1 MISRRRFL
9 GGAAAAAAANLG
21 LAGRSEA
28 LEEGRPSRT
37 AESTA
42 LQRAAHQLLESPR
55 VFDDPL
61 ALRIFGAR
69 GVAWLGHNLH
79 RYRTASSRAMRAF
92 LVMRSRLAEDEL
104 ARAVRSG
111 TRQYVVLGAGLDTFA
126 YRNPH
131 RRLRVYEVD
140 HPSTQDWKRKRLA
153 ERGIGLPASL
163 TFAPVDFERQSLGN
177 GLQQA
182 GFRSRAATFVSW
194 LGVAIYLTRPAV
206 TETLRFVATQCAPGS
221 GIVFDFAPP
230 PETLGEAERKSHAEA
245 AARVARIGEP
255 WITFFDP
262 AELAAEMRA
271 MGYRATRVIG
281 TEEANELYF
290 KDRADRFRPYGS
302 GRMMAATV

>member
-9 GGAAAAAAANLG
+9 GGALAAAAANLG
-21 LAGRSEA
+21 LPGQSEA

-104 ARAVRSG
+104 ARAVRGG

-131 RRLRVYEVD
+131 RRVRVYEVD
-140 HPSTQDWKRKRLA
+140 HPSTQEWKRRRLA
-153 ERGIGLPASL
+153 DSGIERPGSL
-163 TFAPVDFERQSLGN
+163 AFAPVDFERQSLGE
-177 GLQQA
+177 GLHKA
-182 GFRSRAATFVSW
+182 GFRTGAASFVSW
-194 LGVAIYLTRPAV
+194 LGVTIYLTRPAV
-206 TETLRFVATQCAPGS
+206 MDTLHFVATHCAKGS
-221 GIVFDFAPP
+221 GIVFDFALP
-230 PETLGEAERKSHAEA
+230 PEALAEAERKSRAAA
-245 AARVARIGEP
+245 AARVARVGEP

-271 MGYRATRVIG
+271 MGYRATRVIA
-281 TEEANELYF
+281 TEEANDLYF
-290 KDRADRFRPYGS
+290 RDRADGFRLYGS
-302 GRMMAATV
+302 GRMMAARV